1 MSENRKTTGG
11 RPPKPTAE
19 KQAAEVKFHVTPD
32 IKARL
37 QSDAKAAGVDLAA
50 YCRAKVLTGRPPQRI
65 PPELLALVSELMR
78 EKNNLNQLAKIANA
92 DGDIYRIGA
101 RLERLIRFYDEL
113 SGHIKSY
120 FHDRKDRH
128 R

>member
-1 MSENRKTTGG
+1 MSENRKNTGG

-19 KQAAEVKFHVTPD
+19 KQAAEVKFHVTPTV
-32 IKARL
+32 KARL
-37 QSDAKAAGVDLAA
+37 QDEAKSTGVDLAT
-50 YCRAKVLTGRPPQRI
+50 YCRAKVLTGQPPRRI

-92 DGDIYRIGA
+92 DKDIYRIGA
-101 RLERLIRFYDEL
+101 RLERLIGFYDEL
-113 SGHIKSY
+113 SAHIKSY

>member
-1 MSENRKTTGG
+1 MAENKNKGG
-11 RPPKPTAE
+11 RPSKPTAE

-32 IKARL
+32 VKAQL
-37 QSDAKAAGVDLAA
+37 QDEAKATSLDLAA
-50 YCRAKVLTGRPPQRI
+50 YCRAKVLTGQPPRRI

-92 DGDIYRIGA
+92 DRDIYRISA
-101 RLERLIRFYDEL
+101 RLERLIGFYDEL
-113 SGHIKSY
+113 SAHIKNY

>member
-1 MSENRKTTGG
+1 MAENRNMGG

-19 KQAAEVKFHVTPD
+19 KQAAEVKFHVTPE

-37 QSDAKAAGVDLAA
+37 QSEAKAAGVDLAA
-50 YCRAKVLTGRPPQRI
+50 YCRAKVLTGQPPRRI
-65 PPELLALVSELMR
+65 PPQLLVLVAELMR
-78 EKNNLNQLAKIANA
+78 EKNNLNQLARIANA

-101 RLERLIRFYDEL
+101 RLERLIGFYDEL
-113 SGHIKSY
+113 SAHIKSY
-120 FHDRKDRH
+120 FHDRKNRN

>member
-1 MSENRKTTGG
+1 MAENRNTTGG

-32 IKARL
+32 VKARL
-37 QSDAKAAGVDLAA
+37 QVDAKAAGADLAA
-50 YCRAKVLTGRPPQRI
+50 YCRAKVLTGQPPRRI

-101 RLERLIRFYDEL
+101 RLEQLIGFYDEL
-113 SGHIKSY
+113 SGQIKSY
-120 FHDRKDRH
+120 FHDRKNRH
-128 R
+128 W